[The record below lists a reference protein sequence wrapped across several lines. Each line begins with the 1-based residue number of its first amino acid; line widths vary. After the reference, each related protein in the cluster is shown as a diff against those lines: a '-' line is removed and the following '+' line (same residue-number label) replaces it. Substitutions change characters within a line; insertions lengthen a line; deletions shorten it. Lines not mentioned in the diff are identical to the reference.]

1 MLSSM
6 TDEAHCYQNAVAE
19 RVNGILKDEFNL
31 DAIFPD
37 TYAVRAAVTRAIM
50 VYNTKR
56 THFSLGLKTPLEVHS
71 QAA

>member
-1 MLSSM
+1 M

-19 RVNGILKDEFNL
+19 RVNGILKDELNL
-31 DAIFPD
+31 DAVFSD
-37 TYAVRAAVTRAIM
+37 FYGLRAAVAQAIM

-56 THFSLGLKTPLEVHS
+56 THFSLGLRTPMEVYS